1 MAKPMGQSKKIASQS
16 LGLSVAEKSCSA
28 TVKISAWG
36 GTPSA
41 SMGVSGATPAPMCA
55 FNLFDS
61 DSSASDGAAV
71 ALVSCQKCPRKS
83 PLLKVVTKPSS
94 AAAMKGM
101 SMCDFRFSFV
111 LELLS

>member
-1 MAKPMGQSKKIASQS
+1 M
-16 LGLSVAEKSCSA
+16 
-28 TVKISAWG
+28 
-36 GTPSA
+36 PSA
-41 SMGVSGATPAPMCA
+41 STGVSGATPAPMRA

-83 PLLKVVTKPSS
+83 PLLKVVTKPSG